1 MKIQNTWKKVCLVSG
16 KPSKNAK
23 LRKASKCQPYK
34 LKRSTSNRSVA
45 RYDSQ
50 KQIKELT
57 FRPHNFMLL
66 LQCWLEWLANFF
78 LVCCSFLAQSVDI
91 YHNSLTVF
99 SIDGRTSELPDTST
113 QNSTNADQKGHKTEF
128 SDEKMTSGDSEVAF
142 LVELRRTLFLKLCTI
157 HTELVSETFQAGHDE
172 LLLTFRSFY
181 DMGLGQK

>member
-1 MKIQNTWKKVCLVSG
+1 M
-16 KPSKNAK
+16 
-23 LRKASKCQPYK
+23 
-34 LKRSTSNRSVA
+34 
-45 RYDSQ
+45 
-50 KQIKELT
+50 
-57 FRPHNFMLL
+57 
-66 LQCWLEWLANFF
+66 
-78 LVCCSFLAQSVDI
+78 
-91 YHNSLTVF
+91 F

-157 HTELVSETFQAGHDE
+157 HTELVSEKFQAGHDE